1 MLEGYIVSCPAYS
14 TVTLTPSNLHLPYG
28 CPLWVPTVGGPRL
41 HATHDT
47 PPNRPPRRDREP
59 NPLLGQACDNAGTE
73 PVYSFDAGS
82 PHPNRTI
89 SLRK

>member
-1 MLEGYIVSCPAYS
+1 MGAA
-14 TVTLTPSNLHLPYG
+14 
-28 CPLWVPTVGGPRL
+28 LWVVPRL

-59 NPLLGQACDNAGTE
+59 NPLLGQACDKAGTE